1 MIEILYFIRW
11 SPHRMQ
17 RDDPF
22 ARPLPLEE
30 ARALYDRRETHTALV
45 LREGAPYAIVES
57 HKDFVGVTFYDEQVR
72 EYLSYGFRELDPGR
86 LFLEQANYWEY
97 QGDRRDAST
106 YTTYMFKPDGE
117 IRIDVDH
124 FDRGLKDTGIPR
136 QVDVS
141 GNWEPYPQFGEY
153 AGLLQTDRPMG

>member
-11 SPHRMQ
+11 GPMRMQ

-22 ARPLPLEE
+22 ARPLPLEQ

-57 HKDFVGVTFYDEQVR
+57 HKDFVGVTFYDDQVR
-72 EYLSYGFRELDPGR
+72 EYLSYGFRELAPGR
-86 LFLEQANYWEY
+86 IFLEQANYWEY
-97 QGDRRDAST
+97 DGDRRDAST
-106 YTTYMFKPDGE
+106 YTTYMFKPD
-117 IRIDVDH
+117 
-124 FDRGLKDTGIPR
+124 FDKELKSTGIPR

-141 GNWEPYPQFGEY
+141 GNWEPYPEFGEY
-153 AGLLQTDRPMG
+153 AGLLQTDRPGG